1 MNKKL
6 VRNIIFFSIVTC
18 FISLFFVKTK
28 DDNIVSLEVLFKN
41 NERQYIDINELYEKI
56 LMDVKKKQTHH
67 SLKDINTRLLEDSIQ
82 TLSYV
87 KNAEVYLS
95 MNKLTVLVQ
104 QESPFIRT
112 VMHDDTCFL
121 TTDGVKLY
129 LEEGELPK
137 LLFFIGDISLAPWEE
152 TKQLVNYVYSNSFLN
167 SIISGVSFSQESE
180 YFLYS
185 DLYDFKI
192 NIGTVNELGEK
203 FDKIK
208 LFLTTILKDERLN
221 NNNILI
227 KELNVMYDN
236 QIICVN

>member
-6 VRNIIFFSIVTC
+6 VGNIFFFSIIAC
-18 FISLFFVKTK
+18 FISLFFVQTK
-28 DDNIVSLEVLFKN
+28 NDNVISLEVLFKN
-41 NERQYIDINELYEKI
+41 NEHQYININELHDKI
-56 LMDVKKKQTHH
+56 MMDVQKRQSYH

-95 MNKLTVLVQ
+95 MNKLTIFIQ

-112 VMHDDTCFL
+112 VMDGDTCFL
-121 TTDGVKLY
+121 TKDSVKLY
-129 LEEGELPK
+129 LFEGELPK
-137 LLFFIGDISLAPWEE
+137 LLFFIGDISLPPWEE
-152 TKQLVNYVYSNSFLN
+152 TKKLVNYVYSNSFLN
-167 SIISGVSFSQESE
+167 SIISQVSFNQDSE

-185 DLYDFKI
+185 NLYDIKI
-192 NIGTVNELGEK
+192 NVGSVNELDK
-203 FDKIK
+203 KVDKIK
-208 LFLTTILKDERLN
+208 LFFTTILKDERLIN
-221 NNNILI
+221 NDILI